1 MALSGRNYLPVR
13 YLASHRREETGYGPQ
28 ASAHAAELA
37 MHFERGQDYWR
48 AVQYLGQAAEN
59 ATQRSAYHEGIG
71 LLTKGLE
78 VLATLPET
86 PARAQQ
92 ELALQIA
99 VGPALIATKGQASPE
114 VERTYTRAHEV
125 CQQVG
130 DAAQL
135 FCLHA
140 RRARHGALQPT
151 AALRPGLPL
160 RTRPRRGLPRLRRLG
175 VVAPRVPGASPGQES

>member
-1 MALSGRNYLPVR
+1 
-13 YLASHRREETGYGPQ
+13 
-28 ASAHAAELA
+28 

-48 AVQYLGQAAEN
+48 VVQYLGQATEN

-99 VGPALIATKGQASPE
+99 LGPALIVT
-114 VERTYTRAHEV
+114 
-125 CQQVG
+125 
-130 DAAQL
+130 
-135 FCLHA
+135 
-140 RRARHGALQPT
+140 
-151 AALRPGLPL
+151 
-160 RTRPRRGLPRLRRLG
+160 
-175 VVAPRVPGASPGQES
+175 